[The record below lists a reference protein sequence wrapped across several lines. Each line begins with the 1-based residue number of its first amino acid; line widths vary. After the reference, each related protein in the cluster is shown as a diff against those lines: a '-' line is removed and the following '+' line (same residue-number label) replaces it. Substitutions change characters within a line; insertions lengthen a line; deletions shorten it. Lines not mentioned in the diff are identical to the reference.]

1 MIELWPRG
9 TNPLITDFQQ
19 HGIRIHPS
27 ENSIK
32 YEENGQFNIEMVVPV
47 ESGFSDFD
55 YGQIIRATVPK
66 QHLAEVNLGEV
77 SYYEVTNEEGTSLLK
92 TLPSIKTVNYTQWQ
106 AYRSY
111 SSGDKRT
118 YNKKNWRCTSSH
130 GGLSSPPP
138 AGGWTEISR
147 TQTVPGEVVEEL
159 EAGTVLMMTADFND
173 DYIEAATLDGAVG
186 YVDKND
192 VTATGET
199 EERTVPARDITKQN
213 FVIVDIKK
221 TTDGKSWRI
230 YGEHISYQ
238 LKRTMLGDCNV
249 ASVTPATALLFIKG
263 AMQETYGGNMYTDLT
278 NFEITADWS
287 WKNAQNALLDP
298 KSGVVKLTNARVVRD
313 DLDVFILSAEEQMPV
328 YAIRYG
334 TNMKGVTWDGTVTDI
349 VTRVYPIAQKED
361 GSTLLL
367 PEKYIDSVRDV
378 PFINP
383 EPLNTGLKIGQKE
396 KKSDGTEVELT
407 EDDVITRMR
416 EMANNRFNIDKC
428 DQAEIKLDLDWI
440 HMPDTEEY
448 AQYRGIA
455 DAAPGDWVQVYV
467 KELKI
472 SELIRM
478 TGYVWDAEKEQYKG
492 ATFGTLTQKPT
503 VAGYNLK
510 SGSVN
515 ASAIA
520 RNSVTGL
527 HIQEGSLTAREIE
540 ANSITA
546 DLIASRSIV
555 TELLAA
561 GAITADE
568 IAANSITTEK
578 LAALS
583 ITTEK
588 LAAQAITTDK
598 LDALAVTAAKI
609 AAGTITADKIDV
621 NDLAAAFAD
630 VNVLNAAI
638 ATIAEA
644 EIGSANI
651 GFAQIKDASVQNLIA
666 HDAVTDK
673 YYIDKLAVRSAQMVQ
688 ATVGELIIKASD
700 DHYYRLDVNA
710 QGALTPTDVTS
721 SLTNA
726 EKTAGVTSDGHSAII
741 ETDLTVNDL
750 SASNMK
756 AINALIDKL
765 TASRIDV
772 QELFARQ
779 ATITQ
784 LNTVDIRG
792 NQYLQLMVAGYGT
805 TYTQWTD
812 PASEQGNTVKD
823 GDVWYKGNP
832 MTHSQMASYTHSQLS
847 AYTHKGLEGYQQF
860 IRKDG
865 AWKLVNDPVDA
876 QQKIAM
882 IALEN
887 DEIAL
892 QVKDTWSGIARLD
905 LRVDSVLL
913 GLSDLDGNISQI
925 AADLESLELT
935 VGNKYDVISGIAIA
949 AAGVAVSGSKYIKLD
964 VNSGNYVHIDQN
976 GIEVMGNRIKVN
988 GEDVFARDDII
999 VMKPNATDSWRRTV
1013 AGIENHMATAHPH
1026 DWVLIRPYYDARIL
1040 WNLFETYA
1048 IQATTVGSAVKK
1060 LQQEAG
1066 LAQSFGTATTYQ
1078 YVFKFTIPVQNFT
1091 ELGVSLT
1098 LASNSAL
1105 TSNVVTG
1112 SGTFQISAV
1121 TPTTLE
1127 LTMNSAVN
1135 LCAENAE
1142 IWFKLEAVGRT
1153 IGGVSDISLTCKC
1166 DATVSRVPCSVY
1178 YYV

>member
-1 MIELWPRG
+1 MVELWPRG

-27 ENSIK
+27 ESTVK
-32 YEENGQFNIEMVVPV
+32 YEENGQFNLEIVVPLG
-47 ESGFSDFD
+47 SGYTDFD
-55 YGQIIRATVPK
+55 YGQILRASVPT
-66 QHLAEVNLGEV
+66 QHLKQVNLGEV
-77 SYYEVTNEEGTSLLK
+77 SYYEVTAAEGTSLLK
-92 TLPSIKTVNYTQWQ
+92 TLPSKRTVSYTQWQ

-111 SSGDKRT
+111 SSGDKRS
-118 YNKKNWRCTSSH
+118 NGGKNWRCTSSH

-138 AGGWTEISR
+138 AGGWVEIAK
-147 TQTVPGEVVEEL
+147 TQNVPGEVVEEL
-159 EAGTVLMMTADFND
+159 EQGAILMMTADFND
-173 DYIEAATLDGAVG
+173 EYIEAATLDGAVG
-186 YVDKND
+186 YVAKED

-199 EERTVPARDITKQN
+199 EERTVDARTITKQN
-213 FVIVDIKK
+213 FVIVDVKK
-221 TTDGKSWRI
+221 TTDGKSLRI
-230 YGEHISYQ
+230 YAEHISYQ

-249 ASVTPATALLFIKG
+249 VSVTPATALLFIGG
-263 AMQETYGGNMYTDLT
+263 AMQETYGGNLYTDLT
-278 NFEITADWS
+278 DFEITADWS
-287 WKNAQNALLDP
+287 WKNAQAAILDP

-313 DLDVFILSAEEQMPV
+313 DLDIFILSAEEEMPS

-334 TNMKGVTWDGTVTDI
+334 ANMKSVNWSGDVTSL
-349 VTRVYPIAQKED
+349 VTRVYPLAQKED

-367 PEKYIDSVRDV
+367 PEKYIDTVRDV

-383 EPLNTGLKIGQKE
+383 EPLNTGLKVGQKE

-428 DQAEIKLDLDWI
+428 DQAEIRLDLDWL

-448 AQYRGIA
+448 KQYRGLS
-455 DAAPGDWVQVYV
+455 DAAPGDWIQVYV
-467 KELKI
+467 KELGI

-478 TGYVWDAEKEQYKG
+478 TGYTYDPELERYKG
-492 ATFGTLTQKPT
+492 ATFGTLLQKPT
-503 VAGYNLK
+503 VSGYSLK
-510 SGSVN
+510 NGSVS

-520 RNSVTGL
+520 HGSITGA
-527 HIQEGSLTAREIE
+527 HIQEGAITAREIE

-546 DLIASRSIV
+546 DKIASRSIT
-555 TELLAA
+555 TELLVA

-588 LAAQAITTDK
+588 LAALSITTEK
-598 LDALAVTAAKI
+598 LAAQAVTAEKI
-609 AAGTITADKIDV
+609 KAGTITADRIDV
-621 NDLAAAFAD
+621 EDLAAAFAT
-630 VNVLNAAI
+630 VNVLEAAI
-638 ATIAEA
+638 ADIAEA
-644 EIGSANI
+644 TIQSADI

-721 SLTNA
+721 NLTNA

-792 NQYLQLMVAGYGT
+792 NQYLQLMVAGYGS
-805 TYTQWTD
+805 TYTQWVD
-812 PASEQGNTVKD
+812 PATEQGNTVKN
-823 GDVWYKGNP
+823 GDVWYKGQP
-832 MTHSQMASYTHSQLS
+832 MTHAQMASYTHAQL
-847 AYTHKGLEGYQQF
+847 AAFTHKGLEGYQTF
-860 IRKDG
+860 LRKNG
-865 AWKLVNDPVDA
+865 AWVLTNDPVEVNHTV
-876 QQKIAM
+876 AM

-887 DEIAL
+887 DRMSLRVEDAW
-892 QVKDTWSGIARLD
+892 TGIAQLD
-905 LRVDSVLL
+905 LRVNSILL
-913 GLSDLDGNISQI
+913 GLSDLDGDISQI
-925 AADLESLELT
+925 AADLDSLELT
-935 VGNKYDVISGIAIA
+935 VGNKYTVVSGIAIA
-949 AAGVAVSGSKYIKLD
+949 SAGVAVTGQKYIKLD
-964 VNSGNYVHIDQN
+964 VNQNNYVHIDQD
-976 GIEVMGNRIKVN
+976 GLDIKGNRIKVN
-988 GEDVFARDDII
+988 GRYVFDREDII
-999 VMKPNATDSWRRTV
+999 VMSPNDTESWRRDV
-1013 AGIENHMATAHPH
+1013 AGIEAHQANAH

-1078 YVFKFTIPVQNFT
+1078 YVFKFTIPTQNFT
-1091 ELGVSLT
+1091 ELGLGLT
-1098 LASNSAL
+1098 LANDQAL
-1105 TSNVVTG
+1105 TSNVVTS

-1142 IWFKLEAVGRT
+1142 IWFKLESVGRT

-1166 DATVSRVPCSVY
+1166 DSTVSRVPCSVY